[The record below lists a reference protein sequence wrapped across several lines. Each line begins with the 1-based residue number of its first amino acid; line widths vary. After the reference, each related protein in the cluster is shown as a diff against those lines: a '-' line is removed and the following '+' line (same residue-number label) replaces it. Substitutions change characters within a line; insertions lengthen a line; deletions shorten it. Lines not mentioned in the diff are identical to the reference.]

1 VTWDNLERVAL
12 ILIAGAGIVG
22 WIAVAARR
30 GGFQAA
36 SEAAAGWKS
45 NAEAQEAKVAQLE
58 ARLSESESDR
68 SLLTGRVDELSTANE
83 QMRALLMGESVPDA
97 LGKALNAISD
107 GVIEYFDQL
116 MAGFN
121 QQMGATLK
129 IQTALLA
136 TMESEYLAP
145 ILSRLERRST
155 DEPFEGK
162 DRREDS

>member
-1 VTWDNLERVAL
+1 MTWDNLERIALLLVAAAAV
-12 ILIAGAGIVG
+12 IG
-22 WIAVAARR
+22 WIVMAARR

-97 LGKALNAISD
+97 LGQALNAISD
-107 GVIEYFDQL
+107 GVVEYLDRL
-116 MAGFN
+116 MAGLN
-121 QQMGATLK
+121 QRLDAHLK
-129 IQTALLA
+129 IHTALLS
-136 TMESEYLAP
+136 TMETAYLEP

-155 DEPFEGK
+155 DQPFEGK
-162 DRREDS
+162 DRRRR